1 MEEELETF
9 LKEKNISF
17 IPQCKH
23 DTFEWLGLQSL
34 DFYLTDYSIAI
45 ECQGKQHFEPIDFFG
60 GKERFKDDVERD
72 IRKRKL
78 CEEHNVPL
86 YYINYDENIIEKL
99 NEILTKIQKV

>member
-1 MEEELETF
+1 M
-9 LKEKNISF
+9 N
-17 IPQCKH
+17 
-23 DTFEWLGLQSL
+23 
-34 DFYLTDYSIAI
+34 YNIAI
-45 ECQGKQHFEPIDFFG
+45 ECQGLQHFKPYGFKN

>member
-34 DFYLTDYSIAI
+34 DFYLTDYNIAI
-45 ECQGKQHFEPIDFFG
+45 ECQVNSILTDYFLEK
-60 GKERFKDDVERD
+60 KDLTIMLTDK
-72 IRKRKL
+72 RKRKL

-86 YYINYDENIIEKL
+86 YYINYNENI
-99 NEILTKIQKV
+99 N